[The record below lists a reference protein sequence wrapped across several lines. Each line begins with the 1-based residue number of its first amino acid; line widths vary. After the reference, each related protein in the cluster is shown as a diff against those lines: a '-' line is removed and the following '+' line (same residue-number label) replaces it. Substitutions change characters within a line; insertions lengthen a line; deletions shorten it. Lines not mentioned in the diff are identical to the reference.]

1 MYMDYVKTYNEAAR
15 LNDFKVF
22 LPFNHFTN
30 KRTFFSFKYRKYY
43 TITKRFSLNSC
54 LIICG

>member
-22 LPFNHFTN
+22 LSFNYLHFVCPT
-30 KRTFFSFKYRKYY
+30 RDIEYIY
-43 TITKRFSLNSC
+43 
-54 LIICG
+54 

>member
-22 LPFNHFTN
+22 LPFNYFTN
-30 KRTFFSFKYRKYY
+30 IELFLALSTESNLLSAVWQIAAFKD
-43 TITKRFSLNSC
+43 TLS
-54 LIICG
+54 